1 MTTCNCEPKLKLRCE
16 NVSKT
21 FIQKGNQEVP
31 VIRDVTLDVYE
42 NEFLVIL
49 GPGQCGKSTLLKIFA
64 GLETPDTGFVT
75 LDGQPITGPGPDR
88 GIVFQG
94 YMLFAWK
101 NVRDNVELGLK
112 LRNIPANE
120 RHEIAQ
126 HYIDMVGLTGFE
138 KHYPHQLS
146 GGMKQR
152 VGIARAYANS
162 PNIML
167 LDEPFGQLDAQTR
180 MFMQKE
186 TARIWEQE
194 KRTVIFV
201 TNNIDEALFLGDRII
216 LMEGKL
222 PGSIKT
228 EYMIDLPRPREHTS
242 MELLKLRS
250 IITDNT
256 ALYCNMETT
265 TVSLIIGSLCAGLV
279 WWSVQ
284 GFVRRCSGKAQPK
297 NNDAQRQCDDAPWER
312 TGEVYRKLLY
322 LRLASFA
329 LCILAAAALYFHLG
343 TALAVGLAGI
353 GCGLQFCAFRIRT
366 RHVQAVRKATVEDAE
381 KAAAGTSR

>member
-152 VGIARAYANS
+152 VGIARAYCNC
-162 PNIML
+162 PEIML

-180 MFMQKE
+180 LFMEKE
-186 TARIWEQE
+186 TERIWMQE
-194 KRTVIFV
+194 KRTVVFV
-201 TNNIDEALFLGDRII
+201 TNIFFFYVTVCYVIYTMKN
-216 LMEGKL
+216 KL
-222 PGSIKT
+222 PGTLCNTYKV
-228 EYMIDLPRPREHTS
+228 DLARPREP
-242 MELLKLRS
+242 
-250 IITDNT
+250 TDRD
-256 ALYCNMETT
+256 
-265 TVSLIIGSLCAGLV
+265 
-279 WWSVQ
+279 
-284 GFVRRCSGKAQPK
+284 F
-297 NNDAQRQCDDAPWER
+297 
-312 TGEVYRKLLY
+312 
-322 LRLASFA
+322 LRLRQQIIDESE
-329 LCILAAAALYFHLG
+329 LVL
-343 TALAVGLAGI
+343 
-353 GCGLQFCAFRIRT
+353 
-366 RHVQAVRKATVEDAE
+366 
-381 KAAAGTSR
+381 

>member
-1 MTTCNCEPKLKLRCE
+1 MAEPILTVEHLIKAYGETPVLDDISFAVKP
-16 NVSKT
+16 
-21 FIQKGNQEVP
+21 GEVI
-31 VIRDVTLDVYE
+31 VVV
-42 NEFLVIL
+42 
-49 GPGQCGKSTLLKIFA
+49 GPSGCGKTPTLRIIA

-88 GIVFQG
+88 GIGFQG

-186 TARIWEQE
+186 TARIW
-194 KRTVIFV
+194 
-201 TNNIDEALFLGDRII
+201 
-216 LMEGKL
+216 
-222 PGSIKT
+222 
-228 EYMIDLPRPREHTS
+228 
-242 MELLKLRS
+242 
-250 IITDNT
+250 
-256 ALYCNMETT
+256 
-265 TVSLIIGSLCAGLV
+265 
-279 WWSVQ
+279 
-284 GFVRRCSGKAQPK
+284 
-297 NNDAQRQCDDAPWER
+297 
-312 TGEVYRKLLY
+312 
-322 LRLASFA
+322 
-329 LCILAAAALYFHLG
+329 
-343 TALAVGLAGI
+343 
-353 GCGLQFCAFRIRT
+353 
-366 RHVQAVRKATVEDAE
+366 
-381 KAAAGTSR
+381 